1 MLRCHK
7 HLNGNTVSRNIIIR
21 SLTIK
26 QYSTAITQ
34 LNVKSAVVSAVFYST
49 KWWILAYNQGR
60 IS

>member
-26 QYSTAITQ
+26 QYSTAMTQ
-34 LNVKSAVVSAVFYST
+34 LNVKSAVVFYST